1 MLPRDDS
8 VASPLGDDPAYRLP
22 LPALHSIMR
31 PHLIV
36 LALLA
41 ACTDPAPIP
50 AARLVPGPDTLRL
63 PIVEATD
70 GAWLGGSRFA
80 LLSPA
85 DNAVAVVDLD
95 GGTFRIIDQ
104 SSGELQHPTG
114 LFALGDTLFISDWAR
129 RRATAWT
136 ADGSMVRSMPAV
148 DALRGALPR
157 AIDAR
162 GALYYEVPP
171 LAGRDGSGNRD
182 SAAVVRV
189 DRAGTIDTIA
199 RLAPL
204 DIAEVAG
211 ERGARF
217 ERRVFSGDDEWGVLP
232 DGSLWV
238 ARTYQNRVDWIDSAG
253 VHEGER
259 LVDRVLEVTRTDRE
273 RFVER
278 FPAELRASAERL
290 PFSPIKPP
298 FVRGFTVLPGEVWL
312 EKSRS
317 ILDSMQLY
325 HRVGRD
331 GELIRELRLEGWPR
345 TLAASDRQALI
356 VLADSIGIR
365 VVAGESR
372 DVTTAGE

>member
-1 MLPRDDS
+1 
-8 VASPLGDDPAYRLP
+8 
-22 LPALHSIMR
+22 MR
-31 PHLIV
+31 PPL
-36 LALLA
+36 LACLLLA
-41 ACTDPAPIP
+41 ACTDPRTIP
-50 AARLVPGPDTLRL
+50 AATLVPAGDTLRL

-70 GAWLGGSRFA
+70 GVWLGDSRYA

-85 DNAVAVVDLD
+85 DNAVAIVDLAA
-95 GGTFRIIDQ
+95 GTSRLIDQ

-114 LFALGDTLFISDWAR
+114 LFALGDTLYVTDWAR

-136 ADGSMVRSMPAV
+136 RDGSLARTIPAS
-148 DALRGALPR
+148 DPLRGALPR
-157 AIDAR
+157 AIDR
-162 GALYYEVPP
+162 NGALYYEVPP
-171 LAGRDGSGNRD
+171 IARRDGSGNRD

-189 DRAGTIDTIA
+189 DVAGAIDTVA

-211 ERGARF
+211 EQGRRF

-232 DGSLWV
+232 DGSLWI
-238 ARTYQNRVDWIDSAG
+238 ARTYQNRVDWIDSTG
-253 VHEGER
+253 VREGDR

-290 PFSPIKPP
+290 PYSPIKPP
-298 FVRGFTVLPGEVWL
+298 FVRGFSVMPDEVWL

-317 ILDSMQLY
+317 VFDSAQLY

-331 GELIRELRLEGWPR
+331 GNLISQLRLEGWGR
-345 TLAASDRQALI
+345 ALAASDRQALI
-356 VLADSIGIR
+356 VLADSTGIS
-365 VVAGESR
+365 VVGGDAVDIESGS
-372 DVTTAGE
+372 DE